1 MFLQRL
7 ENAAREDCSLNRE
20 QPVLLGVSGGVD
32 SLAMMLGLQA
42 LGYSLVIA
50 HLDHALRP
58 ESRSEAEFIRSM
70 AYSHGLS
77 CTVQRVDVGQ
87 FAQEEGLSIEEAAR
101 QVRYRFLFQQAQ
113 RHRCQAVAV
122 GHHADD
128 QVETVL
134 MHLLRGSALPGLTGM
149 AYRRIIPQWDPEIPV
164 VRPLLGLWRDEIEA
178 YVESLGVK
186 PCVDESNLDTR
197 YHRNRI
203 RHALIPELETY
214 NPQIRPVI
222 WRMADVL
229 RAEGDYLVHKT
240 QESYADCLIR
250 LSEGN
255 IELSRTT
262 FLNYPLAI
270 RRRVL
275 RQAIEGL
282 RPDLRDIGYEAIAR
296 GLAFVEQHAAGGE
309 IDLVARLNL
318 AVIGDALIIKTWEA
332 SLPDFGHPLLPD
344 ARFETPLAEGSTLSL
359 TNGWQLEVCLLDEIP
374 DNLLSTVKN
383 LPPKAAWL
391 DADCLLQPLRVRA
404 PKEGDRIQPLGMGGH
419 TQSLQ
424 DLFVNLKVPAHVRS
438 EWPLVVSGGEMVWV
452 VGLRPAEP
460 FKITAKTRRILTLR
474 LVRNRT

>member
-1 MFLQRL
+1 MFLQQL
-7 ENAAREDCSLNRE
+7 ENAAREDCSLDQE
-20 QPVLLGVSGGVD
+20 QPILLGVSGGVD

-42 LGYSLVIA
+42 LGYNLVIA

-58 ESRSEAEFIRSM
+58 ESHSEGNFVQSLARS
-70 AYSHGLS
+70 YGLP

-101 QVRYRFLFQQAQ
+101 QVRYQFLFQQA
-113 RHRCQAVAV
+113 RRYRSQAVAV
-122 GHHADD
+122 AHHADD

-134 MHLLRGSALPGLTGM
+134 MHFLRGSALPGLTGM
-149 AYRRIIPQWDPEIPV
+149 AYRRIIPQWDSEIPV
-164 VRPLLGLWRDEIEA
+164 VRPLLGMWRDEIEA

-214 NPQIRPVI
+214 NPQIRSVI

-229 RAEGDYLVHKT
+229 RAEADYLEQQTV
-240 QESYADCLIR
+240 QAYEDCLMCA
-250 LSEGN
+250 SGGS
-255 IELSRTT
+255 IELSRDI
-262 FLNYPLAI
+262 FLNFPLAI
-270 RRRVL
+270 KRRVL

-296 GLAFVEQHAAGGE
+296 GLTFAEQRDARGE

-318 AVIGDALIIKTWEA
+318 AVIGDALIVKTWEA
-332 SLPDFGHPLLPD
+332 NLPGFGHALLPD
-344 ARFETPLAEGSTLSL
+344 TRFESTLAAGSALLL
-359 TNGWQLEVCLLDEIP
+359 TNGWQLEARFLDEIP
-374 DNLLSTVKN
+374 ENLMRTVKN
-383 LPPKAAWL
+383 LPLNEAWL
-391 DADCLLQPLRVRA
+391 DADCLPQPLHVRA
-404 PKEGDRIQPLGMGGH
+404 PKEGERFQPLGMGGH

-438 EWPLVVSGGEMVWV
+438 DWPLVVSGEQIVWV
-452 VGLRPAEP
+452 VGLRPSEP
-460 FKITAKTRRILTLR
+460 FKITTKTRRILTVR
-474 LVRNRT
+474 LVKNIA